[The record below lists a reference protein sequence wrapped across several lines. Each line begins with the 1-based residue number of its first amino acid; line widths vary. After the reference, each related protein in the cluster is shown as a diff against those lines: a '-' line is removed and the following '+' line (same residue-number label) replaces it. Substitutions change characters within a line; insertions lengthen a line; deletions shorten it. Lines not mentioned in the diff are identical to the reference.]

1 MLEFVPWRRAT
12 VLAMLSATAGL
23 AHAEAE
29 PDDSSTGPD
38 ATEVTIT
45 GQRNKTARE
54 DFPATSVSVSQEQ
67 SQDTVN
73 GVDVED
79 TAKYLP
85 SIFIRKR
92 NYGDTQP
99 VLATRDWGLNSS
111 ARTLVYVDDIPI
123 SALLANNNTIGAPR
137 WGMVSPEQIE
147 RIDMLY
153 GPYSSEYSGNS
164 MGGVMR
170 IVTRSPQATEFTLE
184 QTQALQSFSLY
195 DTDNRYG
202 TSQTSATA
210 AGRSGALSWF
220 FGGNFQNSFSQPL
233 AFVTASTAPAGT
245 SGAIVANNKLGQP
258 ADALGA
264 GGLQHTRES
273 NVLARLGY
281 DLTPVWHATYLVDFW
296 RNDADSAV
304 GTYLTGANGLPTFA
318 HNAGFASNTYQWVE
332 NHLVNGLS
340 LQSNS
345 CSTWDAEAV
354 VTYYDFLEDR
364 ELSPAGVTA
373 TGTGF
378 SSNGR
383 LADLGGT
390 GWGTVDLKGI
400 WRPFGPTGPQ
410 EISFGGHVDRYVLN
424 NPTFNTSSWQDRA
437 TQGSLYSSGRG
448 KTQTEALWAQ
458 DVWTF
463 NPSWQ
468 ATVGGREERWQASG
482 GYNFSGTTGVVQPN
496 ESTSAFSPK
505 ATVRWRPADE
515 WTVTGSVARAVRFPT
530 VGELYQLVSTGSTF
544 SAPNPNLAPERDLSG
559 EIAIERALPGGSMR
573 ISLFQENT
581 RAALISQT
589 NDLPGY
595 PVPVTYV
602 VNVGEIR
609 NRGIELAGQ
618 KTDVLVHGFDLE
630 GSVTFV
636 DSTILAN
643 DEFASTT
650 GTTSEGK
657 HAPYVPRWRATL
669 VATYRPGSRW
679 ALTVA
684 GRYSGQMYS
693 TVDNS
698 DTTSHVFGAFDSF
711 LVFDARAHYDVTEHL
726 SAALGVDNVTNR
738 EYFLY
743 HPFPQRTVVADL
755 RLKL

>member
-1 MLEFVPWRRAT
+1 MLELVPWQRGAI
-12 VLAMLSATAGL
+12 LALLSATAGL
-23 AHAEAE
+23 AHAEAG
-29 PDDSSTGPD
+29 PDDSSVGSDSTD
-38 ATEVTIT
+38 VTIT
-45 GQRNKTARE
+45 GQRSKTARE
-54 DFPATSVSVSQEQ
+54 DFPATTASVSQEQ
-67 SQDTVN
+67 VQDTVN

-79 TAKYLP
+79 AAKYLP

-137 WGMVSPEQIE
+137 WGMVSPEQID

-153 GPYSSEYSGNS
+153 GPYSSEYPGNS

-195 DTDNRYG
+195 DTDNHYG

-210 AGRSGALSWF
+210 AGRSGNLSWF
-220 FGGNFQNSFSQPL
+220 LGGNFQNSFSQPL
-233 AFVTASTAPAGT
+233 SFITASSPPAGT
-245 SGAIVANNKLGQP
+245 SGAIVADNKLGQP
-258 ADALGA
+258 ADVLGA

-273 NVLARLGY
+273 NVLARIGY
-281 DLTPVWHATYLVDFW
+281 DLTPVWSATYLVDFW
-296 RNDADSAV
+296 RNDADASA
-304 GTYLTGANGLPTFA
+304 GTYLTGATRLPTYA

-332 NHLVNGLS
+332 NHLMNGLS
-340 LQSNS
+340 VKSNS
-345 CSTWDAEAV
+345 CSTWDGEAV

-364 ELSPAGVTA
+364 ELSPAGVTP

-378 SSNGR
+378 TSNGR

-400 WRPFGPTGPQ
+400 WRPLGPGGPQ
-410 EISFGGHVDRYVLN
+410 EMSFGGHVDRYVLN
-424 NPTFNTSSWQDRA
+424 NPTFNTTSWQERA
-437 TQGSLYSSGRG
+437 TQASLYSSGRG
-448 KTQTEALWAQ
+448 KTQTEAFWAQ
-458 DVWTF
+458 DVWTI
-463 NPSWQ
+463 NPLWQ
-468 ATVGGREERWQASG
+468 VTVGGREEHWQASG

-496 ESTSAFSPK
+496 ESADAFSPK
-505 ATVRWRPADE
+505 ATVRWRAGDD

-530 VGELYQLVSTGSTF
+530 VGELYQLVSTGSTY
-544 SAPNPNLAPERDLSG
+544 STPNPNLAPERDLSG
-559 EIAIERALPGGSMR
+559 EVAIERSVPGGSTR
-573 ISLFQENT
+573 LSLFQENT
-581 RAALISQT
+581 RDALISQT
-589 NDLPGY
+589 ADLAAY

-609 NRGIELAGQ
+609 NRGLELAAQ
-618 KTDVLVHGFDLE
+618 QSDLLVHGFDLE

-636 DSTILAN
+636 DSTILSN
-643 DEFASTT
+643 DEFASAT
-650 GTTSEGK
+650 GTTSAGK

-669 VATYRPGSRW
+669 VATYRPTSRW

-711 LVFDARAHYDVTEHL
+711 LVFDARVHYDVTEHL
-726 SAALGVDNVTNR
+726 SAALGVDNFTNR
-738 EYFLY
+738 EYFLF